1 MGITRTFGLL
11 FFLTILVGG
20 CIAAVNGPPPVD
32 PTVGPPTEVY
42 WDQAVLMFSH
52 GQVVRYSQGV
62 DLAIYMQLQ
71 DGTWLVTVAPSS
83 NAVIEALTRC
93 GNLCNGLQAGNV

>member
-20 CIAAVNGPPPVD
+20 CIAAVNGPPVD

-42 WDQAVLMFSH
+42 WDQAVLLFSH
-52 GQVVRYSQGV
+52 GQVVRYSQGI

-71 DGTWLVTVAPSS
+71 DGTWLVSVAPSIT
-83 NAVIEALTRC
+83 AVVEAITRC

>member
-42 WDQAVLMFSH
+42 WDQAVLMFSMD
-52 GQVVRYSQGV
+52 R
-62 DLAIYMQLQ
+62 
-71 DGTWLVTVAPSS
+71 
-83 NAVIEALTRC
+83 
-93 GNLCNGLQAGNV
+93 